1 MLKKLLNN
9 PVFLLACVAAIAAA
23 VSPQT
28 KEFIEAAA
36 DSTSPRAVAMSENWE
51 VVSVADGDTITVK
64 RGSETTKIRFCG
76 IDANES
82 QQEGGQEAKAYLK
95 TLLEKSGNT
104 VMVSP
109 VTTDRY
115 KRTVAEVFIAV
126 GNDQELFIQE
136 EMLKAGMARVYP
148 QFVSS
153 CPNKDAILKAQ
164 EIGKQN
170 RAGVWANPNS
180 IPPWEWRKQ
189 HRRN

>member
-1 MLKKLLNN
+1 M
-9 PVFLLACVAAIAAA
+9 
-23 VSPQT
+23 
-28 KEFIEAAA
+28 AA
-36 DSTSPRAVAMSENWE
+36 DSTSPRSIPMSENWT